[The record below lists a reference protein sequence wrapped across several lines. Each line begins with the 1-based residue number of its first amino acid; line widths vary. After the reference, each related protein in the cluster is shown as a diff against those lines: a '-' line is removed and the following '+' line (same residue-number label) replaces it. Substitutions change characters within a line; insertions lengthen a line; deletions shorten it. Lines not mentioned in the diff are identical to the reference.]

1 MTRFLRTTSTRR
13 LLATI
18 AGVIAA
24 IAAGT
29 AIAVAAAGSGPVP
42 KRTSLARAVHEA
54 LAAKAVPGISGRISF
69 TNHLID
75 ASDLQ
80 GNADPILSGASGRFW
95 LSKHQLRLEL
105 QSDNGDA
112 QVLVNNG
119 SFWISDPAANTVYE
133 GKLPSQGK
141 DSQANDSQ
149 GKDSAKGQDAIPSI
163 ADIQRDINRLARHLN
178 VSGAIPGDVA
188 GQPVYTIR
196 ISPKHDGGLLGNVQ
210 LAWDAVH
217 GVPLRIGIYA
227 QGQSSPILQLKV
239 TDISYGTVPS
249 SVFSIQPAS
258 GDKVVRIAPAASH
271 AAQTTPA
278 QGLARRQRAH
288 AEVSGVAAV
297 ARHVP
302 FALVSPSS
310 LDGLQRRSATLLDWG
325 GTPAALVTYGQ
336 NLGGVAVI
344 EQAADAGGANPGG
357 ANPGGAN
364 AGGAS
369 AQGGG
374 QGGLSLPTVSIDG
387 ATAQELAT
395 PLGTVL
401 RFTRNGVAYTVIGSV
416 PPTAA
421 ELAAKA
427 L

>member
-1 MTRFLRTTSTRR
+1 LEMTRFLRTTSTRR

-344 EQAADAGGANPGG
+344 EQAETPAAQTPAARTPVARTPAGPRPRAAARADSACRPSRSTAPRRRSWRPRSGPSS
-357 ANPGGAN
+357 
-364 AGGAS
+364 AS
-369 AQGGG
+369 R
-374 QGGLSLPTVSIDG
+374 V
-387 ATAQELAT
+387 TAWRT
-395 PLGTVL
+395 P
-401 RFTRNGVAYTVIGSV
+401 
-416 PPTAA
+416 
-421 ELAAKA
+421 
-427 L
+427 

>member
-1 MTRFLRTTSTRR
+1 MIRFLRTASTRR
-13 LLATI
+13 LLATL
-18 AGVIAA
+18 AGVVAA

-29 AIAVAAAGSGPVP
+29 AIAVAAAGSGPVA
-42 KRTSLARAVHEA
+42 KRTTLARAVHEA

-75 ASDLQ
+75 ASDFQ
-80 GNADPILSGASGRFW
+80 GNADPILAGASGRFW
-95 LSKHQLRLEL
+95 LSNHQLRLEL

-112 QVLVNNG
+112 QILVNNG
-119 SFWISDPAANTVYE
+119 SFWISDPSANIVYQ
-133 GKLPSQGK
+133 GTLPSQGK
-141 DSQANDSQ
+141 DSQGKDRAK
-149 GKDSAKGQDAIPSI
+149 GKDSAKGQDAIPSV

-178 VSGAIPGDVA
+178 LSGAIPGDVA
-188 GQPVYTIR
+188 GQAAYTVR

-210 LAWDAVH
+210 LAWDAAR

-227 QGQSSPILQLKV
+227 QGQSSPVLQLKV
-239 TDISYGTVPS
+239 TDISYGTVSS
-249 SVFSIQPAS
+249 SVFSIKPPS
-258 GDKVVRIAPAASH
+258 GDKVVSIGAASGQTNPT
-271 AAQTTPA
+271 APLAGSAQ
-278 QGLARRQRAH
+278 RHKAH
-288 AEVSGVAAV
+288 AEVNGVAAV

-302 FALVSPSS
+302 FALVAPSS
-310 LDGLQRRSATLLDWG
+310 LDGLARRSATLLDWG

-344 EQAADAGGANPGG
+344 EQAATAGG

-364 AGGAS
+364 AGGGS

-374 QGGLSLPTVSIDG
+374 QPGLSLPTVSIDG
-387 ATAQELAT
+387 TSAQELAT

>member
-1 MTRFLRTTSTRR
+1 MTRFLRTASTRR

-42 KRTSLARAVHEA
+42 PRTTLAKAVHRA
-54 LAAKAVPGISGRISF
+54 LAAPPIQGISGRISF

-75 ASDLQ
+75 SSDLTQ
-80 GNADPILSGASGRFW
+80 GTQDPILSGASGRFW
-95 LSKHQLRLEL
+95 LSKNHLRLEL

-119 SFWISDPAANTVYE
+119 SFWISDPAGNTVYE
-133 GKLPSQGK
+133 GSLPSHGATK
-141 DSQANDSQ
+141 D
-149 GKDSAKGQDAIPSI
+149 KSAGQDTIPSV
-163 ADIQRDINRLARHLN
+163 ADIQRDINRLVRHVNL
-178 VSGAIPGDVA
+178 SGAIPGDVA
-188 GQPVYTIR
+188 GQPVYTVKV
-196 ISPKHDGGLLGNVQ
+196 SPKHDGGLLGNVQ

-227 QGQSSPILQLKV
+227 QGQSSPVLQLKV
-239 TDISYGTVPS
+239 TDISYGPVS
-249 SVFSIQPAS
+249 GSVFSISPPA
-258 GDKVVRIAPAASH
+258 GDKVVRIASASH
-271 AAQTTPA
+271 ASGTAATGSAASPAGRAQ
-278 QGLARRQRAH
+278 RRRAH
-288 AEVSGVAAV
+288 AEISGVAAV
-297 ARHVP
+297 ARSVP
-302 FALVSPSS
+302 FTLAAPRS
-310 LDGLQRRSATLLDWG
+310 LDGLHRQTVARLDMG
-325 GTPAALVTYGQ
+325 GTPAALVTYGE

-344 EQAADAGGANPGG
+344 EQQ
-357 ANPGGAN
+357 
-364 AGGAS
+364 AS
-369 AQGGG
+369 AGTASQGGPNSGGG
-374 QGGLSLPTVSIDG
+374 QGGLSLPTVSING

-401 RFTRNGVAYTVIGSV
+401 RFTRGGVAYTVIGSV

-421 ELAAKA
+421 ELAARA

>member
-1 MTRFLRTTSTRR
+1 MTRFLRTASTRR
-13 LLATI
+13 LLATLGG
-18 AGVIAA
+18 AIAA

-42 KRTSLARAVHEA
+42 QRTSLARAVHRA

-75 ASDLQ
+75 TSDFQ
-80 GNADPILSGASGRFW
+80 GNADPILTGASGRFW

-112 QVLVNNG
+112 QVLVSNG
-119 SFWISDPAANTVYE
+119 SFWISDPAGNTVYE
-133 GKLPSQGK
+133 GTLPSHGK
-141 DSQANDSQ
+141 ESQA
-149 GKDSAKGQDAIPSI
+149 KDSAKGQDAIPSV

-178 VSGAIPGDVA
+178 LSGAIPGDVA
-188 GQPVYTIR
+188 GQAAYTVR
-196 ISPKHDGGLLGNVQ
+196 VSPKHDGGLLGNVQ
-210 LAWDAVH
+210 LAWDAAR

-227 QGQSSPILQLKV
+227 QGQSSPVLQLKV
-239 TDISYGTVPS
+239 TDISYGTVS
-249 SVFSIQPAS
+249 NSVFSIQPPS
-258 GDKVVRIAPAASH
+258 GDKVVRIAPASG
-271 AAQTTPA
+271 QTNPTAP
-278 QGLARRQRAH
+278 LAGKALRHEAH
-288 AEVSGVAAV
+288 AEVNGVAAV
-297 ARHVP
+297 ARRVP
-302 FALVSPSS
+302 FALVAPSS
-310 LDGLQRRSATLLDWG
+310 LDGLARRSATLLDWG

-344 EQAADAGGANPGG
+344 EQAANPGG

-364 AGGAS
+364 AGGGS
-369 AQGGG
+369 QGAGG

-387 ATAQELAT
+387 ASAQELAT